1 MMNLMRRQVIGRMI
15 SNRGNIRMSSRAS
28 RTYSS
33 ADYPITAH
41 LSFGVVY
48 SRDPAATVIN

>member
-28 RTYSS
+28 RTYS